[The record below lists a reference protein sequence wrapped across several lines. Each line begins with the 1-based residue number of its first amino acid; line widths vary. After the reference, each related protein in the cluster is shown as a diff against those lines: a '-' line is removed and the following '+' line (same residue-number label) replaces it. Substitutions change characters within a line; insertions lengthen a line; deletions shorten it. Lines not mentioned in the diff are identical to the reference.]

1 MESRMMVE
9 TSPEG
14 AVASWL
20 RIVSDPV
27 KAGSLHGLLRGF
39 CHDCRNDLN
48 SLKMSLYLARRGA
61 DGADPA
67 IWDEFEPRY
76 RAVERLFE
84 RLQAIYW
91 PMVPE
96 TVRMPLEML
105 VEERRPRWSEA
116 LSRNGRALALDP
128 PGSPTVGDFDPVRLG
143 EGLDAFVSWRAA
155 VGERGRPARL
165 RWGADDG
172 QFHLVWSEPGARAL
186 EARDAADDQHEPL
199 ALPLLAR
206 IVSAHRGAVEV
217 ASDDGLQIHLRWP
230 LVGSAS

>member
-1 MESRMMVE
+1 MAGPSA
-9 TSPEG
+9 EG

-48 SLKMSLYLARRGA
+48 SLKLSLYLARRGA
-61 DGADPA
+61 EGSDPS

-76 RAVERLFE
+76 RAVECLFE

-96 TVRMPLEML
+96 TVRLPLELL
-105 VEERRPRWSEA
+105 VEERRPGWVES
-116 LSRNGRALALDP
+116 LSRNGRALGLDP
-128 PGSPTVGDFDPVRLG
+128 PEAPTVGDFDPIRLG
-143 EGLDAFVSWRAA
+143 QGLDAFVSWRAA

-165 RWGADDG
+165 RWGAEAG

-186 EARDAADDQHEPL
+186 EARDAADDQREPL

-217 ASDDGLQIHLRWP
+217 TSDDGLQVHLRWP
-230 LVGSAS
+230 LDGRPS